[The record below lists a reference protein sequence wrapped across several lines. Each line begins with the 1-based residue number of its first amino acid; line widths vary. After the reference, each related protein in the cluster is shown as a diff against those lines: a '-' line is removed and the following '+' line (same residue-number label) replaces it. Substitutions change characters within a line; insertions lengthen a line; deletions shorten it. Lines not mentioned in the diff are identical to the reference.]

1 MVSSSVFRVIEMN
14 ENEIRGL
21 LQSGLGDCELALE
34 IEGNKLS
41 LKLVGDIFEG
51 LSRVKRSQLVY
62 GLLNDKINS
71 GEIHAVSM
79 RCQTRN
85 EAPESK

>member
-1 MVSSSVFRVIEMN
+1 MD
-14 ENEIRGL
+14 ENDIRGL
-21 LQSGLGDCELALE
+21 LQAGLGDCDLALE
-34 IEGNKLS
+34 LEGNKLF
-41 LKLVGDIFEG
+41 LRLVGDVFEG

-62 GLLNDKINS
+62 GLLNEKISS

-85 EAPESK
+85 EASESS